1 MINHKQL
8 ADIDLNTEEGQL
20 LMAAVAILTSIDHK
34 HIKSNKWGSN
44 LHPDKAVKQIA
55 DLANKIYYEQE
66 WLAEE
71 IKKDRNN
78 KINNILNN
86 NEYKRLENK

>member
-8 ADIDLNTEEGQL
+8 ADIDLNTPEGQL

-55 DLANKIYYEQE
+55 ELANKIYYEQE

-86 NEYKRLENK
+86 NEYKKPENK

>member
-8 ADIDLNTEEGQL
+8 SDINMNSEEGQL
-20 LMAAVAILTSIDHK
+20 LMAAVAILTSIEKK
-34 HIKSNKWGSN
+34 HIDSNKWGSN
-44 LHPDKAVKQIA
+44 LHPDKAVKQIS
-55 DLANKIYYEQE
+55 DLANKIYYEEE

-71 IKKDRNN
+71 IKLNRDN